1 MQVVADHLR
10 KQFDQNVVLS
20 DVCLEIPEG
29 EVTIIMGPSGT
40 GKSVFLS
47 HIIGLLMP
55 DGGSLMVDGRPVADR
70 NQRELNEMRKRMGML
85 FQDGALFSSINV
97 FDNIALPLRKH
108 TDLSETKI
116 REIVRARLKDVGLS
130 GTESRMPNQLSGGM
144 RKRAGL
150 ARALVMDPEL
160 LLFDEPDSGLD
171 PVRTRL
177 LCDRIEDTWKA
188 KGGTYVIVS
197 HDVTEVAKTGHR
209 IAILWQGEVR
219 QFGPRDEVYQSQD
232 PFVHQFMHGTAD
244 GPLTM
249 D

>member
-10 KQFDQNVVLS
+10 KQFDRNVVLR
-20 DVCLEIPEG
+20 DVCLAIPEG
-29 EVTIIMGPSGT
+29 QITIIMGPSGT

-47 HIIGLLMP
+47 HIVGLLMP
-55 DGGSLMVDGRPVADR
+55 DGGDLLVDGRPVAGR
-70 NQRELNEMRKRMGML
+70 NQRELNEMRRRMGML
-85 FQDGALFSSINV
+85 FQDGALFSSINLY
-97 FDNIALPLRKH
+97 DNVALPLRKH

-116 REIVRARLKDVGLS
+116 REIVRARLREVGLA
-130 GTESRMPNQLSGGM
+130 GAESRMPNELSGGM

-177 LCDRIEDTWKA
+177 LCDLIEDTWRA
-188 KGGTYVIVS
+188 KGGTYVVVS
-197 HDVTEVAKTGHR
+197 HDVNEVAQTGHN
-209 IAILWQGEVR
+209 IAILWEGEVR
-219 QFGPRDEVYQSQD
+219 QFGPRRELYESTD
-232 PFVHQFMHGTAD
+232 PFVHQFMHGTAE

>member
-1 MQVVADHLR
+1 
-10 KQFDQNVVLS
+10 
-20 DVCLEIPEG
+20 
-29 EVTIIMGPSGT
+29 
-40 GKSVFLS
+40 
-47 HIIGLLMP
+47 
-55 DGGSLMVDGRPVADR
+55 
-70 NQRELNEMRKRMGML
+70 ML
-85 FQDGALFSSINV
+85 FQDGALFSSINLY
-97 FDNIALPLRKH
+97 DNVALPLRKH

-116 REIVRARLKDVGLS
+116 REIVRARLKEVGLA
-130 GTESRMPNQLSGGM
+130 GAESRMPSQLSGGM

-177 LCDRIEDTWKA
+177 LCDLIEDTWKA
-188 KGGTYVIVS
+188 KGGTYVVVS
-197 HDVTEVAKTGHR
+197 HDVVEVAKTGHH
-209 IAILWQGEVR
+209 IAILWEGEVR
-219 QFGPRDEVYQSQD
+219 QFGTREELYNSSD

>member
-10 KQFDQNVVLS
+10 KQFDRNVVLR
-20 DVCLEIPEG
+20 DVCLAVPEG
-29 EVTIIMGPSGT
+29 QITIIMGPSGT

-47 HIIGLLMP
+47 HIVGLLMP
-55 DGGSLMVDGRPVADR
+55 DGGSLLVDGRPVADR

-85 FQDGALFSSINV
+85 FQDGALFSSINLY
-97 FDNIALPLRKH
+97 DNVALPLRKH

-116 REIVRARLKDVGLS
+116 REIVRARLREVGLA
-130 GTESRMPNQLSGGM
+130 GAESRMPNELSGGM

-177 LCDRIEDTWKA
+177 LCDLIEDTWRS

-197 HDVTEVAKTGHR
+197 HDVNEVAQTGHN
-209 IAILWQGEVR
+209 IAILWEGEVR
-219 QFGPRDEVYQSQD
+219 QFGPRRQLYESTD
-232 PFVHQFMHGTAD
+232 PFVHQFMHGTAQ

>member
-1 MQVVADHLR
+1 MQVIADHLR

-29 EVTIIMGPSGT
+29 EITIVMGPSGT

-55 DGGSLMVDGRPVADR
+55 DAGSLMVDGRPVADR

-108 TDLSETKI
+108 TDLSETKV

-130 GTESRMPNQLSGGM
+130 GTESRMPNELSGGM

-177 LCDRIEDTWKA
+177 LCDLIEDTWKA

-197 HDVTEVAKTGHR
+197 HDVTEVARTGHR

-219 QFGPRDEVYQSQD
+219 QFGPREDVYNSRD